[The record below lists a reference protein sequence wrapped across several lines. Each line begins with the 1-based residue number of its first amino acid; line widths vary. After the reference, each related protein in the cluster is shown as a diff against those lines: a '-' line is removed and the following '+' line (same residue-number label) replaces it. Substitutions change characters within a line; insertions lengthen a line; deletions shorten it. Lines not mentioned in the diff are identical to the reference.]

1 MYPDLFKGNSS
12 VINVS
17 HTLSLLILIAY
28 YVTVPI
34 LSTFLDWGTFN
45 FIQLCLD
52 KPKGDSIIMFWTIIA
67 PNLVLIII
75 TIVLDYK
82 TMVKINQVADVIQAE
97 LKSKAN
103 DRKRRD
109 RIAKRAIYINVG
121 LFLPWILYS
130 GTWFLYVL
138 AKKVETRN

>member
-12 VINVS
+12 GINVS

-52 KPKGDSIIMFWTIIA
+52 EPKGDSIIMFWTIIA
-67 PNLVLIII
+67 PNLVLITI

-130 GTWFLYVL
+130 GT
-138 AKKVETRN
+138 